1 MPAKD
6 GQEADVDVITVG
18 SWLLSRR
25 GQSKRCAGGHDDAS
39 YGFMIDDI
47 PEKLIILPT
56 IVIANALLHEEK
68 PDVQCM
74 LAAVSI
80 AYGKVSDW
88 VIRAHN

>member
-56 IVIANALLHEEK
+56 IVIANALLY
-68 PDVQCM
+68 
-74 LAAVSI
+74 A
-80 AYGKVSDW
+80 GKTGCTMYASGSEHCL
-88 VIRAHN
+88 RKSQRLGH